1 VARYD
6 DWSGR
11 GEQSLHWIPLSTDA
25 LPESYWLS
33 LSRQYRNAG
42 LLTDLKAIQLRPGAL
57 GDEFYPNG
65 KDMPPRLP
73 ADHPA
78 IIEWRA
84 LTVIGL

>member
-1 VARYD
+1 MVRSPHIPRLGLGSD
-6 DWSGR
+6 F
-11 GEQSLHWIPLSTDA
+11 QSSWCA
-25 LPESYWLS
+25 K
-33 LSRQYRNAG
+33 YRNAG
-42 LLTDLKAIQLRPGAL
+42 LLTDLKVIQLRPGVL

-65 KDMPPRLP
+65 KEMPPRLP